1 MNPVPDIR
9 IENIVFDPFHR
20 GKAWKS
26 AFCWC
31 MDSLPGAVAALLVA
45 ALASS
50 MVSVLALAQLPAGAQ
65 WTLVGLGLA
74 SAYWVLR
81 KCLKLSSRTFG
92 FPPAYEALRCELIR
106 ILIEASNEHGNEN
119 VMVRVMLNDQMVWMS
134 LEVAKKS
141 PWESLRRLDRLFGQE
156 PSAPI
161 PKKLQDLVA
170 EAISAWEKN
179 SKNNRLM
186 FVGRVP
192 SVWQGGDYGHG

>member
-1 MNPVPDIR
+1 MSPPTNVN

-20 GKAWKS
+20 GRAWKTVH
-26 AFCWC
+26 CWC

-50 MVSVLALAQLPAGAQ
+50 MVSVMAQAQLPVGAQ

-74 SAYWVLR
+74 AAYWALR
-81 KCLKLSSRTFG
+81 KCPKLSSRTFG
-92 FPPAYEALRCELIR
+92 LPLAYAAMRCELIR
-106 ILIEASNEHGNEN
+106 ILIEASSECEEKN
-119 VMVRVMLNDQMVWMS
+119 VMVRVMLNDQMIWIP
-134 LEVAKKS
+134 LDAAKQS

-161 PKKLQDLVA
+161 SKILQDLITQ
-170 EAISAWEKN
+170 AISAWEKN

-192 SVWQGGDYGHG
+192 TT